1 MAAIAQEV
9 LPGQGRHDPRSMR
22 HRHNSHP
29 ITYAGRTFA
38 SYTEA
43 AYHYRLLPQVV
54 RRRLAKGQPLE
65 VRHLGREHWRQE

>member
-1 MAAIAQEV
+1 MAASAQNLSEV
-9 LPGQGRHDPRSMR
+9 HRRDDRRSMR

-65 VRHLGREHWRQE
+65 VRHLGREHWRRG

>member
-1 MAAIAQEV
+1 MAAHPQEV
-9 LPGQGRHDPRSMR
+9 LPGSRRDDRRSMR

-65 VRHLGREHWRQE
+65 VRHLGREHWRRA